1 MPSPW
6 QVLDPSLPLL
16 AATYGKQQVRMVALG
31 LRGGGLV
38 VASPGTRGDEA
49 RAALAEVA
57 GPSEVRFLLA
67 PNHFHN
73 AGLADWQRA
82 FPSAQ
87 IVAHPTAQPRLRKK
101 LPGLT
106 IHGLEALAAAL
117 PDGASLHSP
126 PMAKQGETWLAVVR
140 PDLRVLYVCDA
151 IVNLR
156 TVGFPFTLA
165 GFRNRLMTN
174 PFFKRLFLRDKRAY
188 QAWAAET
195 LTTLAPTLFVP
206 SHGELE
212 RGPEV
217 TAALLAVTAAA

>member
-87 IVAHPTAQPRLRKK
+87 IVAHPTAQPRLEFERRSVGSRE
-101 LPGLT
+101 LVISAWPEGFV
-106 IHGLEALAAAL
+106 LERATQL
-117 PDGASLHSP
+117 SP
-126 PMAKQGETWLAVVR
+126 PDWQRLADGPPMTITLGENSGFFRLA
-140 PDLRVLYVCDA
+140 
-151 IVNLR
+151 
-156 TVGFPFTLA
+156 
-165 GFRNRLMTN
+165 
-174 PFFKRLFLRDKRAY
+174 
-188 QAWAAET
+188 QES
-195 LTTLAPTLFVP
+195 P
-206 SHGELE
+206 SQE
-212 RGPEV
+212 P
-217 TAALLAVTAAA
+217 